1 MNNHDVLPP
10 HLVRKHEMRVATQD
24 ERAFDKMHPRRV
36 LGYYSIFFLYFAN
49 YYCVKTWLAIT
60 NTSTRDNG

>member
-10 HLVRKHEMRVATQD
+10 HLDRKHEMRVATQD

-36 LGYYSIFFLYFAN
+36 LGYYSIFFLSFFISL
-49 YYCVKTWLAIT
+49 TIT
-60 NTSTRDNG
+60 V